1 VDSLASARIFRAHFT
16 VARLTDTL
24 FGAAILVATLVLFV
38 IDVSQPRGVV
48 DGVGYAA
55 VVALT
60 SRFGKRALIA
70 GATITSVLTI
80 IAAALLPDSGISV
93 AGMWANRGFALS
105 EIWIVALVMHS
116 RMDLE
121 ARVHKREGN
130 LRRHEAALAA
140 IVRECLLSDMNF
152 DARMRHLCQISGE
165 ALGVAVGVIGLRND
179 DDKTATILQSWA
191 ISPKIPVPMPGTVV
205 EEDPY
210 HKARL
215 AAEFVVAIDDT
226 ALSPVGPAMKKVV
239 RAVGVRATLSAEAF
253 SGAQRSGTIIFGRLQ
268 PYCWESDEIAFARA
282 VASLIALLFSAQRNA
297 ETLAALELTDDGIYT
312 EDALGKV
319 QYSNRA
325 ARMFSSSSQQGDKFP
340 KPSSP
345 LIASQD
351 RHEIHFDGRD
361 LEIHRTRLPGGGL
374 IVRLADTTERN
385 KALAEQAR
393 LEDRLQ
399 KTAKLEAVG
408 QLASGMAHDFNNI
421 LGAVSGFAGFIA
433 QDNATDSQNRD
444 FAQRILSAS
453 KRGKD
458 MVDQIMAFAETRTI
472 SYGVANLGRCI
483 QASKELLASSMHP
496 GAMLEV
502 DLGDSPFLIR
512 GNEVQIGQMLV
523 NLAANG
529 RDALGGRGGVVEITA
544 STVDES
550 EVERLRNFSSTANER
565 LIGTP
570 APDRCYA
577 RLSVCDS
584 GCGISPEIL
593 DRIFEPF
600 FSTKG
605 RQRGTGLGLS
615 VVHGVVRAHNGF
627 CYVQSRPGKGTTFS
641 IYLPLIDS
649 AAGLTGSFASGPFHP
664 CKVLIVDDEAD
675 MADML
680 SIGLE
685 RLGFQTVAVQNPL
698 LALAAIEED
707 PSAFDA
713 LLTDELM
720 PAMRGTQLI
729 REAKRVAPALRAVLC
744 TANAEGLSEAEALA
758 QGADMIIYKPVE
770 IQEVARAVGV
780 PLGKSAEDD
789 ARPPLV

>member
-1 VDSLASARIFRAHFT
+1 
-16 VARLTDTL
+16 
-24 FGAAILVATLVLFV
+24 
-38 IDVSQPRGVV
+38 
-48 DGVGYAA
+48 
-55 VVALT
+55 
-60 SRFGKRALIA
+60 
-70 GATITSVLTI
+70 
-80 IAAALLPDSGISV
+80 
-93 AGMWANRGFALS
+93 M
-105 EIWIVALVMHS
+105 
-116 RMDLE
+116 
-121 ARVHKREGN
+121 
-130 LRRHEAALAA
+130 
-140 IVRECLLSDMNF
+140 
-152 DARMRHLCQISGE
+152 
-165 ALGVAVGVIGLRND
+165 
-179 DDKTATILQSWA
+179 
-191 ISPKIPVPMPGTVV
+191 
-205 EEDPY
+205 
-210 HKARL
+210 
-215 AAEFVVAIDDT
+215 AIDDT

-312 EDALGKV
+312 EDASGKV

-325 ARMFSSSSQQGDKFP
+325 ARMFSSNPQQDDKFP

-385 KALAEQAR
+385 QAVAEQAR

-472 SYGVANLGRCI
+472 SYGVANLGRCV

-502 DLGDSPFLIR
+502 DLGISPLLVR
-512 GNEVQIGQMLV
+512 GNEVQLGQMLV

-529 RDALGGRGGVVEITA
+529 RDALGGRGGMVEITA
-544 STVDES
+544 FTADES
-550 EVERLRNFSSTANER
+550 EVERLRNFASTMNER

-570 APDRCYA
+570 APGRRYA

-584 GCGISPEIL
+584 GSGISPDIL

-615 VVHGVVRAHNGF
+615 VVHGVVRAHDGF
-627 CYVQSRPGKGTTFS
+627 CHVQSRPGKGTTFS
-641 IYLPLIDS
+641 VYLPLIDS
-649 AAGLTGSFASGPFHP
+649 AADLTGSLARGSFHP
-664 CKVLIVDDEAD
+664 CRVLIVDDEAD

-685 RLGFQTVAVQNPL
+685 RLGFQTVAVQSPL

-770 IQEVARAVGV
+770 IQDVARAVGV
-780 PLGKSAEDD
+780 PQHEIAKHD